1 MSLQSKIILLVV
13 LLSVSFMLQ
22 LFVGTEIDFNNN
34 DYLFLFS
41 NFRIPSAVSATIAG
55 ALLSVSGLFM
65 QTYFRNPLAGP
76 YVTGVSAGA
85 SLGIAI
91 LIFISSFIS
100 FQLANDWLVFVF
112 SFIGS
117 FLVFLLVISL
127 SRKLKST
134 VGLLLIGLMI
144 SGTVSAFVELFQLM
158 MTNASLRDF
167 FMWSRGN
174 FYSITFMQLWMLLLV
189 FIIVMLFSVYLC
201 KSMDLLLLG
210 EDLAKLSGIN
220 IKRTEFLAITTTA
233 LSAGVVTAFC
243 GPIGFVGM
251 AVPHIAR
258 MLLKTNF
265 HLPLIIGCVLIGGI
279 ITGLCNALSLSGIF
293 GLNVPVNIITA
304 FLGSPFVIFLIIRT
318 KNIL

>member
-1 MSLQSKIILLVV
+1 MLLP
-13 LLSVSFMLQ
+13 VSFVLQ
-22 LFVGTEIDFNNN
+22 LFVGTEIDFSNS
-34 DYLFLFS
+34 DYIFLLS
-41 NFRIPSAVSATIAG
+41 NFRVPSAVSATIAG

-100 FQLANDWLVFVF
+100 FQLTNDWLVFVF

-174 FYSITFMQLWMLLLV
+174 FYSITFMQLWMLLIV
-189 FIIVMLFSVYLC
+189 FVIVMLFSVYLC

-220 IKRTEFLAITTTA
+220 LKQTEFLAITSTA

-258 MLLKTNF
+258 MVLKTNF

-279 ITGLCNALSLSGIF
+279 VTGLCNALSLSGIF

>member
-1 MSLQSKIILLVV
+1 MSLQSKIILLVM
-13 LLSVSFMLQ
+13 LLPVSFVLQ
-22 LFVGTEIDFNNN
+22 LFVGTEIDFSNS
-34 DYLFLFS
+34 DYIFLLS
-41 NFRIPSAVSATIAG
+41 NFRVPSAVSATIAG

-100 FQLANDWLVFVF
+100 FQLTNDWLVFVF

-174 FYSITFMQLWMLLLV
+174 FYSITFMQLWMLLIV
-189 FIIVMLFSVYLC
+189 FVIVMLFSVYLC

-220 IKRTEFLAITTTA
+220 LKQTEFLAITSTA

-258 MLLKTNF
+258 MVLKTNF

-279 ITGLCNALSLSGIF
+279 VTGLCNALSLSGIF